1 MKLAYKD
8 SDLYQT
14 NEKTW
19 GQLQRSRKK
28 YVATFSD
35 LTFLEVNRRRADGL
49 LKKYVWVFY
58 NGKNITPLVGLF
70 LKSRTSRSQKFC
82 GALTGGGYGLRHA
95 DILID
100 ALERNGYVYFES
112 MLLSLVTNGIVRI
125 EK

>member
-1 MKLAYKD
+1 MKLVYKD
-8 SDLYQT
+8 SDLYRA

-19 GQLQRSRKK
+19 GKLQRSRKK
-28 YVATFSD
+28 YVTTFSD
-35 LTFLEVNRRRADGL
+35 LTFLEINRRRSDGL

-70 LKSRTSRSQKFC
+70 LKSRLSRSEQFC

-100 ALERNGYVYFES
+100 VLEQNDYGYFEK
-112 MLLSLVTNGIVRI
+112 MLLSLVTSGTVRI
-125 EK
+125 EI